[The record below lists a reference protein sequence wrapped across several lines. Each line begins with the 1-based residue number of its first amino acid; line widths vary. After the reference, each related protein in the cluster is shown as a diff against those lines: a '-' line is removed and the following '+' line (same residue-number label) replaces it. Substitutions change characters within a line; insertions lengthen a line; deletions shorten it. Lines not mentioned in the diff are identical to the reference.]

1 MACVTRAIV
10 ADEIARIVVIF
21 VWAVFAL
28 GIVFLMAIT
37 AEKLVILTSKADGR
51 IDDTG
56 IRAFERTE
64 KAAHTITLLPAWGRI
79 RGWCPNSEAGGCGTA
94 RRTDLARR

>member
-64 KAAHTITLLPAWGRI
+64 KAAHTITLLPARGRI
-79 RGWCPNSEAGGCGTA
+79 RG
-94 RRTDLARR
+94 